1 MKVRKYLLPPLGIG
15 LAVTLACLSGPKSVA
30 TNPAVEAE
38 KTDAQSH
45 RDEIDDHAEKM
56 IKEGR
61 EIFRYDTFG
70 SEAFWGGQLRLHEAI
85 AGEKNGGVGPGLP
98 AKAALELGL
107 KADIGKLPKILGEVI
122 KTGHVSL
129 NHPETTLELL
139 RADAVVGVKAFL
151 AEDKKTIRA
160 VGITCALCH
169 STVDD
174 SFAKGIGRRL
184 DGWPNRDLNVGA
196 IVALAPN
203 LKPFTDLLGVDEAT
217 VLKVLKSWGPGKYD
231 AELNQDGKGFRPD
244 GKSAATVLPAA
255 FGLAGV
261 NLHTYKGW
269 GSVTYWN
276 AYVANTQMYGQ
287 GTFFDPRMKDTEQFP
302 IGEQNRFPQQTK
314 QPRQGHSSSSPPSTS
329 TSSRSPRRSRP
340 KTPSTRQAP
349 ARGKMVFEGKA
360 RCASCHVPPLFTEP
374 GWSMHT
380 AEEMGIDDFQAS
392 RSPGQEV
399 LPDDAARRALRAR
412 EGRLLPRRQIRRLP
426 RGHRSLRPP
435 VSLEPDGSGEGGPHR
450 VPQVDLTPP
459 RIGRSID
466 ARK

>member
-1 MKVRKYLLPPLGIG
+1 MKKKSELLLPG
-15 LAVTLACLSGPKSVA
+15 LVIALAIVSSCISGPKSVQ
-30 TNPAVEAE
+30 TNPAVKAE
-38 KTDAQSH
+38 KTDVQSH
-45 RDEIDDHAEKM
+45 RDEVNDYADKM

-61 EIFRYDTFG
+61 EIFRFDTFG
-70 SEAFWGGQLRLHEAI
+70 SEAFWGGKLRLHEAI

-139 RADAVVGVKAFL
+139 RADAVLGVKAFV
-151 AEDKKTIRA
+151 AEDKKTITA

-184 DGWPNRDLNVGA
+184 DGWPNRDLDVGA

-203 LKPFTDLLGVDEAT
+203 LDPIAEMLGADKAT
-217 VLKVLKSWGPGKYD
+217 VVKVLKSWGAGKYD
-231 AELNQDGKGFRPD
+231 AELNQDGKGLRPD

-261 NLHTYKGW
+261 NLHTYTGW

-276 AYVANTQMYGQ
+276 AYVANTQMFGQ
-287 GTFFDPRMKDTEQFP
+287 GVFFDPRMKDAAQFP
-302 IGEQNRFPQQTK
+302 IAAKTGFHDKRSNPDKVTGKLAALHFYQLAIPAPK
-314 QPRQGHSSSSPPSTS
+314 PPKDSFD
-329 TSSRSPRRSRP
+329 
-340 KTPSTRQAP
+340 P
-349 ARGKMVFEGKA
+349 AGATRGKAVFEGKA
-360 RCASCHVPPLFTEP
+360 RCAGCHVPPLYTEP

-380 AEEMGIDDFQAS
+380 AEEIGIDDFQAK
-392 RSPGQEV
+392 RSPDKKFYRTTPLAGLFV
-399 LPDDAARRALRAR
+399 RAKGGFYHDGRFADYRAVVDHYDR
-412 EGRLLPRRQIRRLP
+412 QFRL
-426 RGHRSLRPP
+426 SLTEAEKR
-435 VSLEPDGSGEGGPHR
+435 
-450 VPQVDLTPP
+450 DL
-459 RIGRSID
+459 IEFLKSI
-466 ARK
+466 